1 MRLLRSACIALSMY
15 TRLPVPQ
22 FPWEDEDMQYA
33 ICFFPLAGA
42 LTGAVLYG
50 WLFAADR
57 LGSPS
62 AARCILASL
71 LPLLVTGGIHADGF
85 MDTSDALQSFGGR
98 ERRLEILKDPHIGAF
113 AVIRF
118 LCLAGIYLSA
128 VFCLKEPAY
137 LPWACSF
144 FFSRALSAFAAVRWK
159 KAKPDGSLNL
169 FAAEGAAERASAVI
183 LAEILCG
190 GLLMLRAGILQGIAA
205 AAAGLLSMAY
215 YRHMSLK
222 EFGGITGDLAGWFI
236 CVCETAMVCAM
247 AAAGFL
253 TGT

>member
-22 FPWEDEDMQYA
+22 FPWKDEDLQYA

-42 LTGAVLYG
+42 LTSAVLYC
-50 WLFAADR
+50 WLIAAEW
-57 LGSPS
+57 LGLPS

-71 LPLLVTGGIHADGF
+71 LPLLLTGGIHADGF

-159 KAKPDGSLNL
+159 KAKPEGSLNR

-190 GLLMLRAGILQGIAA
+190 GLLMIRAGILQGIAA

-215 YRHMSLK
+215 YRRMSLK

-236 CVCETAMVCAM
+236 CVCETSMVCAM

-253 TGT
+253 MGT